1 MFRPSPYLVLRL
13 LGFHA
18 LLLTACGWLSGA
30 TTPTVRPPSVVFILA
45 DDLGYGDLGCYGS
58 AAITTPHLDRLAR
71 EGTRFTDAYAG
82 APVCAPSRAVLMS
95 GLHGGHTRIRDNSP
109 RIGGTPEVF
118 AGGTEGGVRLSLTAS
133 DRTVAEWLRT
143 AGYATGIT
151 GKWGLA
157 EPGTAGTPTRRGFD
171 EWLGYLNQNHAAYY
185 YTDHL
190 DENDGIRELP
200 ENRHGRRGLYS
211 NDLMADFAMSFVQ
224 RHHEKPFF
232 LYLAFTLPH
241 NRMEV
246 PELGAY
252 AARTE
257 WPEDA
262 RTYAAM
268 VTRLDSY
275 VGRLL
280 AELKRLGL
288 DESTVVFFASDNGPV
303 SAPRSELLRSAGVW
317 RGRKGSLYEGG
328 LRVPMIVRWPG
339 RVPAGRVSPEPWS
352 FADVAPTLLELAG
365 RPTPAGLDGRS
376 VVPVLTGTVA
386 SLGERPLYWE
396 SPRDRLAQAARLGR
410 WKAMR
415 TGLDGAIELYDLVAD
430 PTESTDVAARHPDT
444 VASLRTILDS
454 SHVPSPHWPVR

>member
-1 MFRPSPYLVLRL
+1 
-13 LGFHA
+13 
-18 LLLTACGWLSGA
+18 
-30 TTPTVRPPSVVFILA
+30 
-45 DDLGYGDLGCYGS
+45 
-58 AAITTPHLDRLAR
+58 
-71 EGTRFTDAYAG
+71 
-82 APVCAPSRAVLMS
+82 
-95 GLHGGHTRIRDNSP
+95 
-109 RIGGTPEVF
+109 
-118 AGGTEGGVRLSLTAS
+118 
-133 DRTVAEWLRT
+133 T

-171 EWLGYLNQNHAAYY
+171 EWIGYLNQNHAAYY

-200 ENRHGRRGLYS
+200 ENRQGRRGLYS
-211 NDLMADFAMSFVQ
+211 NDLMADFAVSFVQ
-224 RHHEKPFF
+224 RHREQPFF
-232 LYLAFTLPH
+232 LYLSFTLPH
-241 NRMEV
+241 NKMEV
-246 PELGAY
+246 PDLGEY
-252 AARTE
+252 AARTD

-262 RTYAAM
+262 RIYAAM
-268 VTRLDSY
+268 VTRLDRY

-303 SAPRSELLRSAGVW
+303 TAPRSELLRSAGAW
-317 RGRKGSLYEGG
+317 RGRKGSLHEGG

-339 RVPAGRVSPEPWS
+339 RVPAGRVSAEPWS
-352 FADVAPTLLELAG
+352 FADIAPTLLELAG
-365 RPTPAGLDGRS
+365 RSVPSGLDGRS
-376 VVPVLTGTVA
+376 VVPVLTGAVA
-386 SLGERPLYWE
+386 SLGDRPLYWE
-396 SPRDRLAQAARLGR
+396 SPRDRLVQAARLGR

-454 SHVPSPHWPVR
+454 SHIPSPHWPVR